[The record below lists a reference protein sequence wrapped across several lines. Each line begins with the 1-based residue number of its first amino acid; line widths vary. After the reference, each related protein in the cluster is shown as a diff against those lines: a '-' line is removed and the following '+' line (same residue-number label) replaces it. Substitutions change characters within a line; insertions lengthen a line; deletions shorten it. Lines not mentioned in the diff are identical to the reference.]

1 MRLFRVQYICLLT
14 VFYGFFNFVMLCFY
28 VKHLRDTAD
37 DDDKR
42 RLSRIVTEVCA
53 SITSRLNVFLAETS
67 DSGGRAAWKIPRIQN
82 VLEHEFLH
90 FPDRKWLES
99 YRISKDMF
107 EQLTHD
113 LRSLQRQVTR
123 LRSPVP
129 VRTVVAML
137 LKRLGK
143 GLDYREIGDKFG
155 VGASTACI
163 KVNEA
168 MKFLVSSKMHI
179 ISKIQRGIYFKR
191 IQRKWNFPQ
200 CLGAIDGTHIPIKAP
215 LVHHA
220 DFYNGKCFHSVILQG
235 VCDSQCCFTNVFAGW
250 PGRAHDSRVFGRSQI
265 GNLITEGRL
274 IPDDS
279 NLRRV
284 IDNHVIEPFLIGDP
298 AYPISKNLMKNYPGS
313 NLTSEKEHFNYRLS
327 RARIQ
332 IERAFGRLK
341 GRWRCLL
348 KALECELDKVVLH
361 ATTACILHN
370 MCEERKECY
379 LEEWNRLGE
388 DEIGDLPRPDP
399 LNDDDADSNSN
410 IIRNI
415 LAHFLYN
422 D

>member
-1 MRLFRVQYICLLT
+1 M
-14 VFYGFFNFVMLCFY
+14 
-28 VKHLRDTAD
+28 KHLRDTAD

-168 MKFLVSSKMHI
+168 MKLLVSSKMHI
-179 ISKIQRGIYFKR
+179 ISKIQRGIDFKR
-191 IQRKWNFPQ
+191 IINGFQRKWNFPQ

-220 DFYNGKCFHSVILQG
+220 DFYNRKCFHSVILQG

-274 IPDDS
+274 ISDDS

-298 AYPISKNLMKNYPGS
+298 AYPISKHLMKNYPGS
-313 NLTSEKEHFNYRLS
+313 NLTPEKEHFNYRLS

-370 MCEERKECY
+370 ICEERKECY

>member
-1 MRLFRVQYICLLT
+1 
-14 VFYGFFNFVMLCFY
+14 
-28 VKHLRDTAD
+28 
-37 DDDKR
+37 
-42 RLSRIVTEVCA
+42 
-53 SITSRLNVFLAETS
+53 
-67 DSGGRAAWKIPRIQN
+67 
-82 VLEHEFLH
+82 
-90 FPDRKWLES
+90 
-99 YRISKDMF
+99 
-107 EQLTHD
+107 
-113 LRSLQRQVTR
+113 
-123 LRSPVP
+123 
-129 VRTVVAML
+129 
-137 LKRLGK
+137 
-143 GLDYREIGDKFG
+143 
-155 VGASTACI
+155 
-163 KVNEA
+163 
-168 MKFLVSSKMHI
+168 MKLLVSSKMHI
-179 ISKIQRGIYFKR
+179 ISKIQRGIDFKR
-191 IQRKWNFPQ
+191 IINGFQRKWNFPQ

-220 DFYNGKCFHSVILQG
+220 DYYNRKCFHSVILQG
-235 VCDSQCCFTNVFAGW
+235 VCDSQCCFTDVFAGW

-298 AYPISKNLMKNYPGS
+298 AYPISKHLMKNYPGS
-313 NLTSEKEHFNYRLS
+313 NLTPEKERFNYRLS
-327 RARIQ
+327 FTRIQ

-388 DEIGDLPRPDP
+388 DEIGDLPGPDP

>member
-1 MRLFRVQYICLLT
+1 
-14 VFYGFFNFVMLCFY
+14 
-28 VKHLRDTAD
+28 
-37 DDDKR
+37 
-42 RLSRIVTEVCA
+42 
-53 SITSRLNVFLAETS
+53 
-67 DSGGRAAWKIPRIQN
+67 
-82 VLEHEFLH
+82 
-90 FPDRKWLES
+90 
-99 YRISKDMF
+99 
-107 EQLTHD
+107 
-113 LRSLQRQVTR
+113 
-123 LRSPVP
+123 
-129 VRTVVAML
+129 
-137 LKRLGK
+137 
-143 GLDYREIGDKFG
+143 
-155 VGASTACI
+155 
-163 KVNEA
+163 
-168 MKFLVSSKMHI
+168 MKLLVSSKMHI
-179 ISKIQRGIYFKR
+179 ISKIQRGIDFKR
-191 IQRKWNFPQ
+191 IINGFQRKWNFPQ

-220 DFYNGKCFHSVILQG
+220 DYYNRKCFHSVILQG
-235 VCDSQCCFTNVFAGW
+235 VCDSQCCFTDVFAGW

-298 AYPISKNLMKNYPGS
+298 AYPISKHLMKNYPGS
-313 NLTSEKEHFNYRLS
+313 NLTPEKEHFNYRLS

-388 DEIGDLPRPDP
+388 DEIGDLPGPDP